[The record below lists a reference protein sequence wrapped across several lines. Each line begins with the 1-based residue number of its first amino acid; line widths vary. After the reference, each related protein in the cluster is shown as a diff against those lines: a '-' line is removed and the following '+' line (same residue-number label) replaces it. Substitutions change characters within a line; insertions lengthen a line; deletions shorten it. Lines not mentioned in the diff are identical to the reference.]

1 MPGND
6 EGRPSQGVPAHIEAL
21 PPTEPPISRHSTTD
35 GRPVA
40 VTADA
45 YDWLQAERLGPELID
60 AALDLAAAAWEVFPC
75 RPTGPQAKSPLT
87 LHGHHDATMDPDVI
101 KACWLRWP
109 DAMIG
114 APVPDTLLVIDV
126 DPRNGGSLQE
136 LESLTGPLP
145 PTLTVWSGRNDGGRH
160 LYYMRP
166 AGLLTSTRLP
176 QGIDLKANGYCIV
189 PPSIHPSTGQ
199 RYRWEE
205 HPVAELPYQLRELLR
220 PAPQPVRTYRSGSAG
235 SSAALIRTVA
245 AAPERQRNKVLF
257 WASCRAVDNGAID
270 QIADELVVTAVSNG
284 LPEPEARRTVASAR
298 KTAS

>member
-1 MPGND
+1 MTKNGHLN
-6 EGRPSQGVPAHIEAL
+6 A
-21 PPTEPPISRHSTTD
+21 TTD
-35 GRPVA
+35 PN
-40 VTADA
+40 
-45 YDWLQAERLGPELID
+45 
-60 AALDLAAAAWEVFPC
+60 
-75 RPTGPQAKSPLT
+75 K
-87 LHGHHDATMDPDVI
+87 I
-101 KACWLRWP
+101 KIWWKQWP
-109 DAMIG
+109 YAMIG
-114 APVPDTLLVIDV
+114 APVPYSLLVLDV
-126 DPRNGGSLQE
+126 DPRNRGDVAE
-136 LESLTGPLP
+136 LESLTCPLP
-145 PTLTVWSGRNDGGRH
+145 ATLTAWSGRNDGGRH

-166 AGLLTSTRLP
+166 AGPLTSTRLP
-176 QGIDLKANGYCIV
+176 QGIDLKANGYCVV

-220 PAPQPVRTYRSGSAG
+220 PAPQPVRTYRSGTAG